1 MYMKKKVID
10 ILGVLFGNFLL
21 AVSVAYFVLPNDV
34 LSGGVA
40 GISIITK
47 VLFGLSPTLVID
59 ILVISLFIIGALV
72 LGKDFAI
79 KTALSSISDPIFLE
93 ILVPYPTEMD
103 IDPILNCVFG
113 GAIAGIGMGI
123 AFRHNAST
131 GGTDIICLLMDKYL
145 HIPVSTSV
153 MITDGIIT
161 AAGLLTY
168 GLQDVFLGM
177 VYIYASSAAINKMMV
192 PKTGEAI
199 ALYIITDKFDEI
211 KEFIHVKLSR
221 GTTILDGRG
230 GYTDKKKQIILT
242 VLSRGQYVTLSDFI
256 EKTDPYAFVI
266 VSDAKEIKGEGF
278 TYEFRV

>member
-10 ILGVLFGNFLL
+10 ILAVLFGNFLL
-21 AVSVAYFVLPNDV
+21 AVSVAYFVLPNEI

-47 VLFGLSPTLVID
+47 ALFNLSPTLVID
-59 ILVISLFIIGALV
+59 ILVIGLFIIGALV
-72 LGKDFAI
+72 LGRDFAI
-79 KTALSSISDPIFLE
+79 KTALSSISYPVFLE
-93 ILVPYPTEMD
+93 ILVRHPIEMEV
-103 IDPILNCVFG
+103 DPLLSCIFG
-113 GAIAGIGMGI
+113 GVIAGIGMGI

-161 AAGLLTY
+161 ALGLITY
-168 GLQDVFLGM
+168 GLQDVFLGI

-230 GYTDKKKQIILT
+230 GYTDKPKQIILT

-278 TYEFRV
+278 TYEYRV